1 MSKKSKKSKD
11 PLPAPTPVR
20 ALPDFEEDSFL
31 DAFKNEWKLFWHGLL
46 GDEEQESEQIGRL
59 SAAQYKQLMQM
70 LSQDRRNLNLHIEK
84 INKEI
89 DVQTDIIQGLQLVGG
104 DIEEAL
110 ARITKLNDVG
120 MNLSMELSKIDEKI
134 AKLRTQGSAADSAA
148 EPPPSER

>member
-1 MSKKSKKSKD
+1 MNKKPKKSKD
-11 PLPAPTPVR
+11 PLPALDPAVK

-31 DAFKNEWKLFWHGLL
+31 DSIKNEWKLFWHGLL
-46 GDEEQESEQIGRL
+46 GDEEQESEQIARL
-59 SAAQYKQLMQM
+59 SPAQYKQLMQM

-104 DIEEAL
+104 DIEDAL

-120 MNLSMELSKIDEKI
+120 MNLSLELTKIDQKI
-134 AKLRTQGSAADSAA
+134 AKLRAQGPADSAA
-148 EPPPSER
+148 QPAGR